1 MFQAAGCGTTS
12 SISVRSEK
20 ITHKH
25 YCQGS
30 PSQDCLSGFV
40 SYAPPPPPAM
50 PKPAALGKGL
60 GALINVR
67 VASPTPI
74 EEKGERVQAMKL
86 SQIVPTPLQP
96 RTVFRD
102 DNLDELVDSIRQ

>member
-1 MFQAAGCGTTS
+1 
-12 SISVRSEK
+12 
-20 ITHKH
+20 
-25 YCQGS
+25 
-30 PSQDCLSGFV
+30 
-40 SYAPPPPPAM
+40 M

-74 EEKGERVQAMKL
+74 PEKGERVQMVGITE
-86 SQIVPTPLQP
+86 IVPTPLQP

-102 DNLDELVDSIRQ
+102 DNLQELVDSIKQHGIIQPLICRPRSASSTS